1 LPLSAAQDKPAR
13 PTVNA
18 PKGNSVTQLVPTLSE
33 IAPAYD
39 VLYCDLWGCLH
50 NGKALF
56 PEAVAALQAFRR
68 RGGAV
73 VLLTNAPR
81 TRHAVKRRLDAMGL
95 PEDAYDVIAAS
106 GDATQVAM
114 LQGAAGRKLWHL
126 GPGKDE
132 DLFTLI
138 PDWLQD
144 QPPITR
150 VALDEAE
157 GILCTGPFDEF
168 TETPEDYRA
177 RFLSAKVRGLRMLNA
192 NPDLVV
198 DVGDTRI
205 YCAGALAQLY
215 EAMGGE
221 VLSFGKPYPPIYD
234 FARNQLAARGITYDP
249 DAVLAI
255 GDGVRT
261 DIRGAQAEGIDAVF
275 VTGGLESH
283 RFGADPANPDPQSLA
298 DWLAA
303 EDLHPRYAMGRLR

>member
-1 LPLSAAQDKPAR
+1 M
-13 PTVNA
+13 
-18 PKGNSVTQLVPTLSE
+18 TQLIDSLAE
-33 IAPAYD
+33 IAAPYD

-68 RGGAV
+68 KGGAV

-81 TRHAVKRRLDAMGL
+81 TRHSVKRRLDQMGL

-132 DLFTLI
+132 DLFTMI

-144 QPPITR
+144 QPPIER
-150 VALDEAE
+150 VDLDQAE
-157 GILCTGPFDEF
+157 GIICTGPFDEF
-168 TETPEDYRA
+168 NEVPEDYRA
-177 RFLSAKVRGLRMLNA
+177 RFLSAKVRGLTMLNA

-198 DVGDTRI
+198 DFGDTRI
-205 YCAGALAQLY
+205 YCSGALAQLY
-215 EAMGGE
+215 EEMGGE
-221 VLSFGKPYPPIYD
+221 VLSFGKPHPPVYD
-234 FARNQLAARGITYDP
+234 FARSQLAALGISYDN

-275 VTGGLESH
+275 VTGGLEAH
-283 RFGADPANPDPQSLA
+283 RFGDDPARPDPARLQA
-298 DWLAA
+298 WLVA